1 MIWIIAGILILAV
14 VFYFAHKLSLGF
26 IGREEPAENPL
37 PNPNDDWYEYM
48 QDYYASKKHMA
59 DAPHEDLEILSE
71 DGLRLRGRLYR
82 IKPDNHKVVIGFHG
96 YRGSAEADIGR
107 FMKMYEHAGYDC
119 LAISERAHNDSEGK
133 YVTFGVRESKDGIL
147 WVKEILRLY
156 GNDVI
161 LLIHGVSMGGATV
174 LMMSG
179 NPSLPSQ
186 VKAVISDCAYDTL
199 TKEAGSALTQ
209 YSPFMQKIVLGILN
223 INAKIF
229 AGYSLKEASPV
240 AAIKNAK
247 IPCLFVHGDLD
258 NFVPRPMMDI
268 LYNAYPADKDTFTV
282 KNAVHACAFS
292 KDPEGYEKKFMSF
305 LNKHKLLE

>member
-26 IGREEPAENPL
+26 IGREEPVENPL

-209 YSPFMQKIVLGILN
+209 YSPFMQKVVLGILN
-223 INAKIF
+223 INAKLF
-229 AGYSLKEASPV
+229 AKQWNIPAGTDTKDYWTPILCSNRGLGFAPSKR
-240 AAIKNAK
+240 IKNVITPHVGMDYHPMTEQEAWR
-247 IPCLFVHGDLD
+247 FV
-258 NFVPRPMMDI
+258 N
-268 LYNAYPADKDTFTV
+268 N
-282 KNAVHACAFS
+282 
-292 KDPEGYEKKFMSF
+292 E
-305 LNKHKLLE
+305 LLKA